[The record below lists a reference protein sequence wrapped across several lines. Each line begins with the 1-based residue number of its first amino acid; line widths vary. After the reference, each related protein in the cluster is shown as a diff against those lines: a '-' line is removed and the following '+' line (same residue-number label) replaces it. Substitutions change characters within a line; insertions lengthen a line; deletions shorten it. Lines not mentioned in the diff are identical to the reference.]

1 MCVFVPDGWFVCLFV
16 CLFVS
21 LFVCLFVCFLFVC
34 LLVALFVRCSVLNCF
49 VAAVLPSWE
58 IFLELEQQHLSTKAI
73 LEGFPSSLPSEGE
86 GGTLIRV
93 WCIHAKTL
101 TSLHT
106 CLSRP
111 SDSSHTLDNIPA
123 YIPVWADRR
132 IVPTPWSNN
141 DAAVTH
147 KWPTTMFFRNL
158 MFFCFMFLCFQVF
171 VDSSS
176 SSSSS
181 SISSSS
187 SSDTGSDSGST

>member
-16 CLFVS
+16 CFFVR
-21 LFVCLFVCFLFVC
+21 LFVCLFVCWLLCLSGAVCWIALSQLFY
-34 LLVALFVRCSVLNCF
+34 
-49 VAAVLPSWE
+49 PHE
-58 IFLELEQQHLSTKAI
+58 KGFLELEQQHLSTKAI

-101 TSLHT
+101 TSFHT
-106 CLSRP
+106 CMSRP